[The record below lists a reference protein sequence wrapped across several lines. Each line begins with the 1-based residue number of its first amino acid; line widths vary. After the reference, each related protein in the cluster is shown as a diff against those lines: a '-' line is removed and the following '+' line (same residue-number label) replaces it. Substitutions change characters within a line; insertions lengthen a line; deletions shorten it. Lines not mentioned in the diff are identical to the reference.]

1 MSGMKSY
8 YEILQISRDAKI
20 DEILAAY
27 RKRVLESHPDKGGTP
42 DEFQMVRKAYE
53 VLSSNRRMLY
63 DGWLKAEEE
72 KERIAKRKREEEI
85 EKYWNGIIVPKIKSY
100 AKDILNQYCDNCS
113 LKWVILS
120 SFDSNST
127 IFSNPPLKPTVEG
140 GALAIKNAIFAIKD
154 VHTSFSQIDIIKL
167 TAICDAIIKGS
178 ININETDNG
187 SEFERRK
194 NIDRKNIDAF
204 LKQYCESEALY
215 SRIKMQLELNSSI
228 YSDLNETAANEV
240 ISAEIIKRAI
250 AMVKAKGVPYN
261 FKGLI
266 KLESICNKIILGK
279 IHINKSTDKNKEDE
293 SGNFIQKHFYSFIR
307 FVFFIISC
315 VLIYMV
321 YYEIDKE
328 WSREIKSANEG
339 KTLSNMNE
347 MEASIDKKKVYP
359 KQWSYDFSEKSKREI
374 PKQPQKS
381 DNTNSSGTDMT
392 SEYIERHFSTG
403 DIPFKSFYGRGLYD
417 NISLSE
423 LRLINSTSTDAVVLL
438 ENISGEIIRNVFVK
452 QNNSYTM
459 RQIPEGRYIV
469 KIMYGNSWNSEKYNG
484 SGMPS
489 GGFMK
494 NVSFSKSKWKDSF
507 DFIFEKDDDGIN
519 YPTYS
524 LTLHKVKNGNMSTE
538 KINKES
544 FFN

>member
-1 MSGMKSY
+1 MKSY
-8 YEILQISRDAKI
+8 YEILQVSRDAKI

-127 IFSNPPLKPTVEG
+127 IFSNPPLKPTVKG
-140 GALAIKNAIFAIKD
+140 GALAIKNAILTIKD

-194 NIDRKNIDAF
+194 NIYRKNIDAF
-204 LKQYCESEALY
+204 LKRYCESEALY

-250 AMVKAKGVPYN
+250 AIVKAKGVPYN

-307 FVFFIISC
+307 FVFFIIAC
-315 VLIYMV
+315 VIIYMV

-347 MEASIDKKKVYP
+347 MGASIDKKK
-359 KQWSYDFSEKSKREI
+359 FI
-374 PKQPQKS
+374 
-381 DNTNSSGTDMT
+381 
-392 SEYIERHFSTG
+392 
-403 DIPFKSFYGRGLYD
+403 
-417 NISLSE
+417 LSNGHTIF
-423 LRLINSTSTDAVVLL
+423 LRNLNGKFLNSTKNQIIPILVVR
-438 ENISGEIIRNVFVK
+438 I
-452 QNNSYTM
+452 
-459 RQIPEGRYIV
+459 
-469 KIMYGNSWNSEKYNG
+469 
-484 SGMPS
+484 
-489 GGFMK
+489 
-494 NVSFSKSKWKDSF
+494 
-507 DFIFEKDDDGIN
+507 
-519 YPTYS
+519 
-524 LTLHKVKNGNMSTE
+524 
-538 KINKES
+538 
-544 FFN
+544 